1 MDISNVT
8 DKERAIYRRSSKDD
22 ERRGKG
28 IPLREHFMLEP
39 EKKCAF
45 VSGGMGTEGLPCVT
59 YYIYTQSNEIR
70 RCSPVR
76 HPSQIDG

>member
-28 IPLREHFMLEP
+28 IPLREYFILEP

-45 VSGGMGTEGLPCVT
+45 VSGGMGTEGP
-59 YYIYTQSNEIR
+59 R
-70 RCSPVR
+70 
-76 HPSQIDG
+76 PSFLYMHTK